1 VHDVVDD
8 AAAMLMSLGRS
19 TAVYAYPAPV
29 DLRKGYNGL
38 CGLVLQTWQRNV
50 LAGGLYLFVN
60 RPRNGCKVLTW
71 DGTGLCIF
79 AKRLERG
86 RFAALWR
93 SATQGQIVDV
103 ATSLTLTTT
112 ELALFI
118 EGCALVGK
126 QTLSPP
132 SITF

>member
-1 VHDVVDD
+1 
-8 AAAMLMSLGRS
+8 MSVARS
-19 TAVYAYPAPV
+19 TGVFAYPAPV
-29 DLRKGYNGL
+29 DLRKSYNGL
-38 CGLVLQTWQRNV
+38 TGLVATGWQRNV

-60 RPRNGCKVLTW
+60 KTRTGCKVLAW

-93 SATQGQIVDV
+93 DASTFPATP
-103 ATSLTLTTT
+103 LTLTTS

-118 EGCALVGK
+118 EGCTLIGL
-126 QTLSPP
+126 QPLSPP
-132 SITF
+132 ALQF

>member
-1 VHDVVDD
+1 
-8 AAAMLMSLGRS
+8 MSVARS
-19 TAVYAYPAPV
+19 TVVFAYPAPV
-29 DLRKGYNGL
+29 DLRKSYNGL
-38 CGLVLQTWQRNV
+38 TGLEATGWQRKV

-60 RPRNGCKVLTW
+60 KTRTGYNVLAW

-93 SATQGQIVDV
+93 DAGTLPATP
-103 ATSLTLTTT
+103 LTLTTS

-118 EGCALVGK
+118 EGCTLIGT
-126 QTLSPP
+126 QPLSPP
-132 SITF
+132 ALQF